1 MRSTRVEG
9 SALVKTLSAGL
20 VITLALCLVAGSLYQ
35 WSLQQAEQE
44 QFPPPG
50 QMFDIDGLSLHLD
63 CRGQG
68 TPTIV
73 IESGLMS
80 GSASWRLV
88 HEPLA
93 SLTRVCAYDRP
104 GMDWSEPSDEL
115 LRADLVAERLHR
127 LLAAGGVNDQKVL
140 MGMSAGGVFVR
151 EYYQQHPQDVVG
163 MVLVDS
169 SHEQQGRRLPEIN
182 GIIDLSA
189 VLRACSWMQPVG
201 IIRAFDLL
209 DGSIIPE
216 QLEGDFASLMRA
228 HAYQS
233 HTCEAMLNE
242 SEGFELEVAD
252 TQPPQT
258 LGDLP
263 LLVLSQGKLPA
274 DDELEGLSQEQA
286 DNLVMRWHELQL
298 ELAALSTDSRRV
310 IARESGHM
318 IHLEQPELLISEV
331 SRLVK
336 ELQHPQQLRQSQQP
350 ELSSAAHIS
359 GDPAGTPPGW
369 DQIH

>member
-1 MRSTRVEG
+1 MPSSRVDG
-9 SALVKTLSAGL
+9 SALLKTLFASL
-20 VITLALCLVAGSLYQ
+20 VITLALCVVAGSVYQ
-35 WSLQQAEQE
+35 WSQQKAEQE

-50 QMFDIDGLSLHLD
+50 QMIDVEGLSLHID

-80 GSASWRLV
+80 GSASWGLV
-88 HEPLA
+88 HDPLA
-93 SLTRVCAYDRP
+93 RLTRVCAYDRP
-104 GMDWSEPSDEL
+104 GMDWSEPSGEL
-115 LRADLVAERLHR
+115 LRADLVAERLHQ
-127 LLAAGGVNDQKVL
+127 LLAAAGVNGKRVL

-151 EYYQQHPQDVVG
+151 EYYQQHPEDVVG

-209 DGSIIPE
+209 DESIIPD
-216 QLEGDFASLMRA
+216 QVDGDIAALLRA

-233 HTCEAMLNE
+233 HSCEAMLNE
-242 SEGFELEVAD
+242 SDGFELEVVD
-252 TQPPQT
+252 TRPPQT

-263 LLVLSQGKLPA
+263 LLVLSQGKPPA
-274 DDELEGLSQEQA
+274 DDQLEGLSRQQA
-286 DNLVMRWHELQL
+286 DNLVLRWHELQQ

-310 IARESGHM
+310 IAMESGHL
-318 IHLEQPELLISEV
+318 IHLEQPDLLISEV
-331 SRLVK
+331 GRLVQQ
-336 ELQHPQQLRQSQQP
+336 LQHAQQLQQP
-350 ELSSAAHIS
+350 EFSSAALVS
-359 GDPAGTPPGW
+359 GDPGGTPPGW
-369 DQIH
+369 DQNH

>member
-1 MRSTRVEG
+1 MRWTRVEG
-9 SALVKTLSAGL
+9 SALLKTLFASLAL
-20 VITLALCLVAGSLYQ
+20 TLALCLVAGSLYQ
-35 WSLQQAEQE
+35 WSLQTAEQE

-50 QMFDIDGLSLHLD
+50 QMIEIDGLSLHID

-80 GSASWRLV
+80 GSASWGLV
-88 HEPLA
+88 HDPLA

-115 LRADLVAERLHR
+115 LQADLVAERLHR
-127 LLAAGGVNDQKVL
+127 LLAAAGISDKKLL

-151 EYYQQHPQDVVG
+151 EYYQQHPEDVIG

-169 SHEQQGRRLPEIN
+169 SHEQQGARLPEIN
-182 GIIDLSA
+182 GIIDLTA
-189 VLRACSWMQPVG
+189 QLHACSWMQPVG

-209 DGSIIPE
+209 DESIVPD
-216 QLEGDFASLMRA
+216 QLDGDIAAMLRA

-242 SEGFELEVAD
+242 SEGFAREVVD

-258 LGDLP
+258 LGALP
-263 LLVLSQGKLPA
+263 LLVLSQGKPPA
-274 DDELEGLSQEQA
+274 DDELEGLSRKQA
-286 DNLVMRWHELQL
+286 DNLVMRWNQLQL
-298 ELAALSTDSRRV
+298 ELTALSTNSRRV

-318 IHLEQPELLISEV
+318 IHLEQPDLLISEV
-331 SRLVK
+331 SRMV
-336 ELQHPQQLRQSQQP
+336 QQLQRQ
-350 ELSSAAHIS
+350 
-359 GDPAGTPPGW
+359 
-369 DQIH
+369 